1 MSGEDIVVDKGLGD
15 YLRAI
20 WRRKWTVL
28 LVGVLAVCVS
38 VGLDST
44 KTKKY
49 TAKAQVLL
57 VVPGTNTATGTGTG
71 NQKINVPTD
80 IELMTTTQIR
90 RLVRRELGAA
100 PPVTIAEVG
109 TTDVVAI
116 SSTAASPRRAALTAN
131 SYAANYLKATK
142 DNYVNSLNAQIHQLN
157 GQAYT
162 LQSQIDRLNDQLT
175 HVTGSAA
182 ASTESQ
188 LSNLLTQQENVKS
201 QLDTLN
207 DQVATASAGTIIV
220 PAIPPA
226 IPSSPKFKTDAAF
239 ALGIGLLVG
248 IGLALFRDHLDD
260 RIRSRADL
268 EEAAPGMP
276 VLGMIPEVFDWRDR
290 KAPFLVELSQPRS
303 PAAEAYRSLR
313 TSVQF
318 MSFDRPMK
326 LLLVTS
332 AVAADGK
339 TTTAANLAAA
349 MAEAGSRV
357 VLVSCDLRKP
367 RIHEFFGLPNESGLT
382 KVLIGESE
390 LADELQSVPEVEH
403 LTLLG
408 SGPVPPNP
416 SELLAG
422 PRIRQVFAQLG
433 SMFDIVVIDSSPLLP
448 VTDGSI
454 LAGLVDAV
462 LLVAAS
468 EVSTRRDITRSL
480 EMLARVSANVVGS
493 VLNRSAA
500 GDSYVYYRY
509 GYGYGRY
516 GSRYGYGAP
525 PDPAAPAAIPGAANG
540 NGSGARK
547 DATPG

>member
-1 MSGEDIVVDKGLGD
+1 
-15 YLRAI
+15 
-20 WRRKWTVL
+20 
-28 LVGVLAVCVS
+28 
-38 VGLDST
+38 
-44 KTKKY
+44 
-49 TAKAQVLL
+49 
-57 VVPGTNTATGTGTG
+57 
-71 NQKINVPTD
+71 
-80 IELMTTTQIR
+80 
-90 RLVRRELGAA
+90 
-100 PPVTIAEVG
+100 
-109 TTDVVAI
+109 
-116 SSTAASPRRAALTAN
+116 
-131 SYAANYLKATK
+131 
-142 DNYVNSLNAQIHQLN
+142 
-157 GQAYT
+157 
-162 LQSQIDRLNDQLT
+162 
-175 HVTGSAA
+175 
-182 ASTESQ
+182 
-188 LSNLLTQQENVKS
+188 
-201 QLDTLN
+201 
-207 DQVATASAGTIIV
+207 
-220 PAIPPA
+220 
-226 IPSSPKFKTDAAF
+226 
-239 ALGIGLLVG
+239 
-248 IGLALFRDHLDD
+248 
-260 RIRSRADL
+260 
-268 EEAAPGMP
+268 MP

-422 PRIRQVFAQLG
+422 PWIRQVFAQLG

-480 EMLARVSANVVGS
+480 EMLAP
-493 VLNRSAA
+493 
-500 GDSYVYYRY
+500 
-509 GYGYGRY
+509 
-516 GSRYGYGAP
+516 SRP
-525 PDPAAPAAIPGAANG
+525 TWW
-540 NGSGARK
+540 ARC
-547 DATPG
+547 

>member
-90 RLVRRELGAA
+90 RLVRAQLGAA

-260 RIRSRADL
+260 RIRSH
-268 EEAAPGMP
+268 
-276 VLGMIPEVFDWRDR
+276 
-290 KAPFLVELSQPRS
+290 S
-303 PAAEAYRSLR
+303 P
-313 TSVQF
+313 TS
-318 MSFDRPMK
+318 
-326 LLLVTS
+326 
-332 AVAADGK
+332 
-339 TTTAANLAAA
+339 
-349 MAEAGSRV
+349 
-357 VLVSCDLRKP
+357 
-367 RIHEFFGLPNESGLT
+367 
-382 KVLIGESE
+382 
-390 LADELQSVPEVEH
+390 
-403 LTLLG
+403 
-408 SGPVPPNP
+408 
-416 SELLAG
+416 
-422 PRIRQVFAQLG
+422 
-433 SMFDIVVIDSSPLLP
+433 
-448 VTDGSI
+448 
-454 LAGLVDAV
+454 
-462 LLVAAS
+462 
-468 EVSTRRDITRSL
+468 RRRRRGCRCW
-480 EMLARVSANVVGS
+480 A
-493 VLNRSAA
+493 
-500 GDSYVYYRY
+500 
-509 GYGYGRY
+509 
-516 GSRYGYGAP
+516 
-525 PDPAAPAAIPGAANG
+525 
-540 NGSGARK
+540 
-547 DATPG
+547 